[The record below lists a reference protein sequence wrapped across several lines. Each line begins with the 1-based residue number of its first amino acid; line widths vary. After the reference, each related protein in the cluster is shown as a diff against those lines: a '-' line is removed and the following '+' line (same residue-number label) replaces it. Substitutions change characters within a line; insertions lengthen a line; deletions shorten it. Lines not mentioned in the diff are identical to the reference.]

1 MLRLILNFWSPLN
14 LSVELGITACSARPC
29 SPDPISHHSAYQE
42 GDFQQTSC
50 HLFSSSFCIKLY
62 CNLTHQK
69 GTLYFQNDLCSLI
82 KIASQLDQSL
92 CRLDLASDIV
102 IHPSHQKTLVSSR
115 SGLNLRGR
123 MRDPA
128 LKSSL
133 AQAVEQ
139 DQPCSSTPLGGRNMG
154 QGMVGFEVSQRLLI
168 NIPWLLGLYI
178 EFWPAQS

>member
-1 MLRLILNFWSPLN
+1 MF
-14 LSVELGITACSARPC
+14 
-29 SPDPISHHSAYQE
+29 
-42 GDFQQTSC
+42 
-50 HLFSSSFCIKLY
+50 
-62 CNLTHQK
+62 
-69 GTLYFQNDLCSLI
+69 I
-82 KIASQLDQSL
+82 KIASQLDWSL

-102 IHPSHQKTLVSSR
+102 IHPSHQKSLVSSR

-154 QGMVGFEVSQRLLI
+154 QGMMELNVEAFDQHSMAPRSLHGTLACTVLNLL
-168 NIPWLLGLYI
+168 
-178 EFWPAQS
+178 